1 MAHFNYAHSYFE
13 EALYK
18 MAEMYYIKENYNK
31 AIDFLNQSLLIKENF
46 YRKENI
52 NLLPTLELMVNLT
65 KALGNKQEM
74 KVLKSRIKVIRS
86 KNQR

>member
-1 MAHFNYAHSYFE
+1 MKALEKEGTLKRYYLLPATLGEFYSQMAHFNYAHSYFE

-46 YRKENI
+46 YRKEN
-52 NLLPTLELMVNLT
+52 
-65 KALGNKQEM
+65 K
-74 KVLKSRIKVIRS
+74 
-86 KNQR
+86 